1 MNSGKIGTGCVVV
14 WHSTEAHVETLRDG
28 LKEINLERF
37 CPPPR
42 SKYVAMQ
49 ESVRQCHGSYRNI
62 IRPLAGRKGF
72 EVKSEEKGEEENQH
86 DHVVSYIFLDDDNVT
101 NSPYDKSLLDNVLA
115 NYANKIG
122 LCSPKDLTSAVA
134 DIITKRL
141 NGICLKDGG
150 AVYWLPGEMV
160 PQLFDVEKKI
170 LDAAPS
176 FQLSVFRHEMTD
188 REKASVVAVATAEMA
203 EKARKLT
210 ELVTSGELGT
220 AALRNRERDCDEL
233 IKLAKYYENELSVS
247 LTGTIEAIEAAK
259 VAASAAAI
267 MIAAQEEVR

>member
-1 MNSGKIGTGCVVV
+1 
-14 WHSTEAHVETLRDG
+14 
-28 LKEINLERF
+28 
-37 CPPPR
+37 
-42 SKYVAMQ
+42 
-49 ESVRQCHGSYRNI
+49 
-62 IRPLAGRKGF
+62 
-72 EVKSEEKGEEENQH
+72 
-86 DHVVSYIFLDDDNVT
+86 VVSYIFLDDDNVT
-101 NSPYDKSLLDNVLA
+101 NSPYDKSLLDSVLA

-134 DIITKRL
+134 DIITKKL

-150 AVYWLPGEMV
+150 AVYWLSGEMV

-170 LDAAPS
+170 LDAAPA

-210 ELVTSGELGT
+210 DLVTSGDLGT